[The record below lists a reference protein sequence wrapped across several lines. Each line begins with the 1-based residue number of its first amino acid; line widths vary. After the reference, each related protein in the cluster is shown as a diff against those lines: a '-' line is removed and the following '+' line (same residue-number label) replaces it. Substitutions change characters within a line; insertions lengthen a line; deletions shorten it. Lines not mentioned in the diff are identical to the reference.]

1 MCYLIVCSGRQPSTN
16 EDLLLKQAQD
26 GEKVFKILIVFD
38 SNVWDQ
44 YEEEKVCGGH
54 MPANLRWSWLN
65 YIFSFVAIS
74 RLLILQLF
82 ICNDI
87 KW

>member
-44 YEEEKVCGGH
+44 YEEEKVCRGH

-74 RLLILQLF
+74 RLLIL
-82 ICNDI
+82 
-87 KW
+87 

>member
-44 YEEEKVCGGH
+44 YEEEKVCGSH

-65 YIFSFVAIS
+65 YTCSFVAIS
-74 RLLILQLF
+74 RLLIL
-82 ICNDI
+82 
-87 KW
+87 

>member
-16 EDLLLKQAQD
+16 EDWLLKQAQD
-26 GEKVFKILIVFD
+26 GEKVLKILIVFD

-54 MPANLRWSWLN
+54 TPANLRWSWLN

-74 RLLILQLF
+74 RPLIL
-82 ICNDI
+82 
-87 KW
+87 

>member
-44 YEEEKVCGGH
+44 YEEEKVCGGY

-65 YIFSFVAIS
+65 YTCSFVAIS
-74 RLLILQLF
+74 RLLIL
-82 ICNDI
+82 
-87 KW
+87 

>member
-26 GEKVFKILIVFD
+26 GEKVLKILIVFD

-44 YEEEKVCGGH
+44 HDKEKVCGGH
-54 MPANLRWSWLN
+54 MPANLRWWFKLT
-65 YIFSFVAIS
+65 
-74 RLLILQLF
+74 
-82 ICNDI
+82 
-87 KW
+87 

>member
-38 SNVWDQ
+38 SNV
-44 YEEEKVCGGH
+44 
-54 MPANLRWSWLN
+54 
-65 YIFSFVAIS
+65 
-74 RLLILQLF
+74 
-82 ICNDI
+82 
-87 KW
+87 

>member
-44 YEEEKVCGGH
+44 YDEEKVCGGH
-54 MPANLRWSWLN
+54 MPTNLRWSWLN

-82 ICNDI
+82 ICKDI